1 MLSIEELRRNYNSFA
16 AANDFSG
23 QNPKELYQPLDYILA
38 LGGKQ
43 MRPLLLLMAAA
54 LFEEK
59 SVEKAMP
66 AAYAVELFHNF
77 SLIHDDIMDE
87 AAVRRGKPTVH
98 VKFGNSTAILS
109 GDVMLVKAYQFLTET
124 ATDKLPALIRIFNE
138 TAIGVCEGQQM
149 DMNFESLSTVKLEEY
164 IRMIELKTSIL
175 LHGAMKMGAIIA
187 GASDNDAEYT
197 AEFGRTM
204 GIAFQLQDDFLDSF
218 GDEATFGKRIGGDI
232 VQNKKT
238 FLFLKAMELGND
250 VEKEMLMHWYT
261 TAVNTAQEE
270 EKIVAVKSIFLSSGA
285 VKAIESEI
293 EKYRLMAEAAMNQ
306 VSATEKKKSSMLAFL
321 NYIMQRKN

>member
-1 MLSIEELRRNYNSFA
+1 MLSIEELRRNYNSYA

-23 QNPKELYQPLDYILA
+23 QNPQELYQPLDYILA

-98 VKFGNSTAILS
+98 IKFGNSTAILS

-124 ATDKLPALIRIFNE
+124 ATDKLPVLIRIFNE

-250 VEKEMLMHWYT
+250 VEKEILTHWYT
-261 TAVNTAQEE
+261 TAVNATQEE
-270 EKIVAVKSIFLSSGA
+270 EKIVAVKSIFFSSGA
-285 VKAIESEI
+285 VKAIEIEI
-293 EKYRLMAEAAMNQ
+293 EKYRLMAEAAMNK